1 MAAQQLTP
9 LWKVCATRV
18 IPGGFAVGAAIE
30 FVMCKAGFC
39 ALVCLLQHS
48 GVRTTAD
55 VGYLGACVL
64 QMIM

>member
-39 ALVCLLQHS
+39 ALVCLLPAQWRPYH
-48 GVRTTAD
+48 G
-55 VGYLGACVL
+55 
-64 QMIM
+64 